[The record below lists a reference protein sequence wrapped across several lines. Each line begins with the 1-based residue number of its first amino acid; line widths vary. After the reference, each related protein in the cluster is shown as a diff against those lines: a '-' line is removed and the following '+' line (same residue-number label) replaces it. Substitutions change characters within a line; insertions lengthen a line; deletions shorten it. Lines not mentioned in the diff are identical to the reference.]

1 MYVCYIPVAR
11 TMINTVTHVP
21 ALSCLKG
28 PLLSLSSSP
37 LSTTHQYHIKA
48 KTPLTPLMSNNKNT
62 QQE

>member
-21 ALSCLKG
+21 GLSCLNG
-28 PLLSLSSSP
+28 PLLSLGSS
-37 LSTTHQYHIKA
+37 LSTTHQYKIKA
-48 KTPLTPLMSNNKNT
+48 KTPLAPLMSNSKNT